1 MQRIRHF
8 NRSVA
13 VIAALTLFAVD
24 GAAQEPGAPAQSAQ
38 KLVER
43 GALHE
48 AIERA
53 HQEPGN
59 LEATFF
65 AAQAASK
72 MNDSGRAAEEY
83 SRLRQTEDESWRA
96 IGESGALFAEGNMP
110 GAMQAAT
117 RAIAANGDN
126 PYAHY
131 QLGLVANREGNNQR
145 ALDAFSRALELKPDL
160 AYAHYYAGLAA
171 QRLKQVARMSEHF
184 EIFLKLA
191 PQAPERTAVAA
202 LLRTL
207 RPR

>member
-1 MQRIRHF
+1 MMRFRHF
-8 NRSVA
+8 NRSV
-13 VIAALTLFAVD
+13 VFVAALTLFAAD
-24 GAAQEPGAPAQSAQ
+24 GAAQEPEGPPLTVQ

-43 GALHE
+43 GALQE

-53 HQEPGN
+53 ESEQGN
-59 LEATFF
+59 PEATFF

-72 MNDSGRAAEEY
+72 LNNNQRAAAEY
-83 SRLRQTEDESWRA
+83 SRLQETEDASWKA
-96 IGESGALFAEGNMP
+96 IGESGELFAQGNIP

-117 RAIAANGDN
+117 RAIGANGEN

-145 ALDAFSRALELKPDL
+145 ALEAFSRALELKPDL

-171 QRLKQVARMSEHF
+171 QRLKQIARMSEHF

-191 PQAPERTAVAA
+191 PEAPERTAVVA